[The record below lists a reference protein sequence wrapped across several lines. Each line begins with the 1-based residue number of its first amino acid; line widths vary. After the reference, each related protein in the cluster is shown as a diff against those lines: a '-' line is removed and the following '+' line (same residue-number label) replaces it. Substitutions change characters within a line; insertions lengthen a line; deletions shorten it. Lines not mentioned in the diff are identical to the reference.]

1 MYILISQYMKLSI
14 RVGLTKYWLKFC
26 KMVTAFQYKVDVMVN
41 ICKKGILTSGIEI
54 RIIYSRYLLWT
65 FTNYEVITKCQFAR
79 MFQNM

>member
-14 RVGLTKYWLKFC
+14 RVGLTKYWLKFY

-65 FTNYEVITKCQFAR
+65 FTNYEVIIKCQFAR